1 MTTLLIIVGLIVLN
15 GLFVAAEFAIVGA
28 PRAAIDRR
36 AAAGSR
42 AARLVA
48 RILHDPRLQD
58 RFIATAQ
65 LGITL
70 ASLGLG
76 MYGEHALAGWLAQHI
91 ELAGIGRWVAAH
103 TLATIVAVSVLTYFH
118 IVLGEMVP
126 KSLALQRAER
136 VVLWIAPLVRGV
148 QLATLPLVLLFNGI
162 GNFILRQMGVERRA
176 GSGEYFRTPE
186 EISFV
191 VRESQAGGLLR
202 RESAQV
208 IHELLEFGDLTAGAV
223 MVPRV
228 RVRGISL
235 GASVE
240 QLQAT
245 LASAPFTRYPV
256 YRDTLDAVVG
266 MVHVKDLLRCLA
278 RRRSLSTE
286 YVRDVPFVPETA
298 VMDEVIAAMRAHRA
312 HMAIVMDEHGGTAG
326 LITLEDLFEEVVGEI
341 GEGVA
346 ALPEIVRESAT
357 RVHAAGTARVQDVG
371 TALGVVLE
379 HEDVDTVSGLV
390 LTLLGRPAAVND
402 VVMFQGVEFRVS
414 AVDGR
419 GVGRCVAT
427 LIAPRPGAAQF

>member
-1 MTTLLIIVGLIVLN
+1 MTTLLIIVLLILLN
-15 GLFVAAEFAIVGA
+15 ALFVAAEFAIVGS

-42 AARLVA
+42 SARMVA
-48 RILHDPRLQD
+48 TILHDPRLQD

-76 MYGEHALAGWLAQHI
+76 MYGEHALAGWLAQRL
-91 ELAGIGRWVAAH
+91 ELTGLSRWIAAH
-103 TLATIVAVSVLTYFH
+103 TLATIIAVSVLTYFH

-126 KSLALQRAER
+126 KSIALQRAER
-136 VVLWIAPLVRGV
+136 AVLWIVPVVRAV
-148 QLATLPLVLLFNGI
+148 QLAVLPLVLLFNGI
-162 GNFILRQMGVERRA
+162 GNLILRRLGVERRA

-191 VRESQAGGLLR
+191 VRESHAGGLLR
-202 RESAQV
+202 REAAQV

-228 RVRGISL
+228 RVRGIAL

-256 YRDTLDAVVG
+256 YRDTLDTVVG
-266 MVHVKDLLRCLA
+266 MVHVKDLLRCVA
-278 RRRSLSTE
+278 RRRSLSPE
-286 YVRDVPFVPETA
+286 LVRDVPFVPETA
-298 VMDEVIAAMRAHRA
+298 VMDEVMAAMRAHRA
-312 HMAIVMDEHGGTAG
+312 HLAIVMDEHGGTAG
-326 LITLEDLFEEVVGEI
+326 LITLKDLFEEVVGEI
-341 GEGVA
+341 REGVA
-346 ALPEIVRESAT
+346 ALPEIVRESSV
-357 RVHAAGTARVQDVG
+357 RVHAAGTARVQDIG
-371 TALGVVLE
+371 AALGVVLE

-390 LTLLGRPAAVND
+390 LTLLGRPASLGD
-402 VVMFQGVEFRVS
+402 VVLFEGVEFRVT

-419 GVGRCVAT
+419 GVGRCIAT
-427 LIAPRPGAAQF
+427 LIVPSVSSRME